1 MCARSSF
8 VRRENW
14 RGVCVS
20 GLEEGGVEK
29 GGATHK
35 AEPSG
40 SMLAG
45 TKISSK
51 NWVRTGSK
59 RLDTGWKGEE

>member
-1 MCARSSF
+1 
-8 VRRENW
+8 
-14 RGVCVS
+14 VCVS